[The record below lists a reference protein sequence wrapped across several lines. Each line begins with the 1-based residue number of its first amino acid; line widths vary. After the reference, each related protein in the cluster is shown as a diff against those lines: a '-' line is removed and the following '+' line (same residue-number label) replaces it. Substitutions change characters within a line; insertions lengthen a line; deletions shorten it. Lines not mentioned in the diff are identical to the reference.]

1 MRWYIEGLSEID
13 DTNERFR
20 LLTIWKKETGEGE
33 EASEE
38 MKERIGRKNK
48 SHTSLTHIPTASPIC
63 YTADLPYVSC
73 EKRRR
78 EKEAGT
84 GGGKRRQNVSH

>member
-38 MKERIGRKNK
+38 MERKNRK
-48 SHTSLTHIPTASPIC
+48 KKQVSHIYTHCFPHMLHSRFALC
-63 YTADLPYVSC
+63 LM
-73 EKRRR
+73 R
-78 EKEAGT
+78 EKEAGK